1 MYLQMKLRRYACA
14 DCGSP
19 CKSTSP
25 NAERCRKCAKSRQDR
40 QSREYQQK
48 VLARKRAARN
58 QPDRAQGLSLGR
70 GTGAPP
76 KWRPLIH

>member
-14 DCGSP
+14 DCGNP

-58 QPDRAQGLSLGR
+58 QPDAERRA
-70 GTGAPP
+70 AA
-76 KWRPLIH
+76 